1 MTKLKILPLSLSVLL
16 AFTASPLVTQAAPTP
31 TTSVDYD
38 GFTYDLTTTFT
49 SYTDNPGLLE
59 SQPWWGNASL
69 ANALMDLVR
78 FDLGDYFDNFPA
90 EAPVSALTAYG
101 TSGDYVSISYWDIPL
116 ETLIDCPTNCP
127 RTIDTYTY
135 ITGSR
140 TELVYLT
147 LADVQASLLSTGAGI
162 QSSLSSVSTLV
173 NGAHSRPMSR
183 RVAKGEKTFWV
194 AGDWGN
200 DNHDGRDGTTG
211 LAELGIG
218 YNFGPAQINLSFG
231 KTWADQDLVHGGDL
245 DVDGKYLMIEGILP
259 VSQENG
265 VYATLGAY
273 RHWADADIRRGYLNM
288 GSREVSTASPDSRSW
303 GARARLDWENAFTVQ
318 STRFSPYVDLWHT
331 RTKLDSYTESGGSFA
346 ARFDSRD
353 DDVTEMRLG
362 TNAALPIE
370 NTGFELVANL
380 EYTRRFDGSADGT
393 TGEVIGL
400 FSFDLDG
407 ENFDRNWLKGGIG
420 VEGKLAKG
428 KASLMFNGTTE
439 GEFMSS
445 WIAASYQMAF

>member
-1 MTKLKILPLSLSVLL
+1 MTKLKTLPLSLSMLL
-16 AFTASPLVTQAAPTP
+16 AFTASPLATYAAPIP

-38 GFTYDLTTTFT
+38 GFTYDLTTTYT
-49 SYTDNPGLLE
+49 SYTNNPGLLE

-78 FDLGDYFDNFPA
+78 FDLGDLEGNFPA
-90 EAPVSALTAYG
+90 ETSASALTAY
-101 TSGDYVSISYWDIPL
+101 DINNDFVSISYW
-116 ETLIDCPTNCP
+116 TGSLIDCLGCP
-127 RTIDTYTY
+127 FVEAPYAY

-259 VSQENG
+259 VSQEKG

-288 GSREVSTASPDSRSW
+288 GNREVSTASPDSRSW

-353 DDVTEMRLG
+353 DDVTELRLG
-362 TNAALPIE
+362 TNAALPIK

-407 ENFDRNWLKGGIG
+407 ENFDRNWLKGGVG
-420 VEGKLAKG
+420 VEGNLAKG
-428 KASLMFNGTTE
+428 KASLMLNGTTE